1 MVCFQEFEIK
11 QKSQRVERANFHRGL
26 SPSGI
31 RIGSSLY
38 ILPHVS
44 SVAVVNT
51 DQKGTAW
58 AEPGS
63 GHLSPPVWVRGWPSA
78 KLWPLFHWYVDL
90 DSLISSL
97 GNEKWALGSTLASDK
112 LRRPHLSRP
121 KPEGVLHSQRGIS
134 WSRQRGKSTGCCFRG
149 NGRIMPERAPWVV
162 TPMEA
167 CVSAFF
173 RGQAI
178 PYLGINAKSSL
189 F

>member
-11 QKSQRVERANFHRGL
+11 QKSQRVERANVHRGL

-134 WSRQRGKSTGCCFRG
+134 EAVKEGNPQVLFQRKWEDNARKGSLSCNTHGGLCFSFHPWSSHTLPWDQR
-149 NGRIMPERAPWVV
+149 
-162 TPMEA
+162 
-167 CVSAFF
+167 
-173 RGQAI
+173 
-178 PYLGINAKSSL
+178 
-189 F
+189 